1 MSTTTVLR
9 LMLETL
15 AGRLRDALG
24 RVCEVDMTPL
34 AETGELLRI
43 MQIVQ
48 RALVGSEHDRE
59 GDTEAKR
66 RRLKRL
72 RAQIACLR
80 AHNERHV
87 GNGIDAAYTTN
98 MRVKTDDMALATI
111 DEVLKGL

>member
-43 MQIVQ
+43 MQIMQ
-48 RALVGSEHDRE
+48 REAIGSEHDRE
-59 GDTEAKR
+59 GDKDTQR
-66 RRLKRL
+66 RRLRRL
-72 RAQIACLR
+72 REKIARLR
-80 AHNERHV
+80 ENNEHQV
-87 GNGIDAAYTTN
+87 GNSHEAAYQAN
-98 MRVKTDDMALATI
+98 ARIKTDDVALAMI
-111 DEVLKGL
+111 DDALKGI

>member
-1 MSTTTVLR
+1 MSTVTVLR
-9 LMLETL
+9 LIFETL
-15 AGRLRDALG
+15 TSRLHAAIS
-24 RVCEVDMTPL
+24 RVCEADMNPL

-43 MQIVQ
+43 MNLVQ
-48 RALVGSEHDRE
+48 HALIGAEHDPE

-72 RAQIACLR
+72 RAQIASLR
-80 AHNERHV
+80 AHNEHHV

>member
-15 AGRLRDALG
+15 TGRLHAAIS
-24 RVCEVDMTPL
+24 RVCEADMNPL

-43 MQIVQ
+43 MQIMQ
-48 RALVGSEHDRE
+48 RAAIGSEHDRE

>member
-43 MQIVQ
+43 MQIMQ
-48 RALVGSEHDRE
+48 RESIGSEHDRE
-59 GDTEAKR
+59 GDKDAKR
-66 RRLKRL
+66 RRLTRL
-72 RAQIACLR
+72 REKIVRLR
-80 AHNERHV
+80 ENNEHPV
-87 GNGIDAAYTTN
+87 GNSHEAAYLAN
-98 MRVKTDDMALATI
+98 ARIKTDDVALAMI
-111 DEVLKGL
+111 DDALKGL